1 MSEDSDHTP
10 SLPALRARIDAIDH
24 AIIELL
30 AQRMNI
36 VRELSAVK
44 RAQGLRV
51 RDPER
56 ERAVLEDR
64 TRHGHARALP
74 TELIESLFRVVLRGS
89 REYQAALKV
98 ELPVQTEQDPKIVAI
113 VGGRGGMGKRLAEL
127 FRGLGHQVLIA
138 DLGTELSPVEAAR
151 AAHVTIVSVP
161 ISATL
166 SVIDAVGP
174 HVPAAG
180 LLMDVTS
187 LKQAPLARMLA
198 KSSASV
204 IGTHPMF
211 GPGVHTLQGQRVVLC
226 PGRGED
232 WLGWLE
238 RALQASG
245 MITTQSSAEEHDR
258 AMALVQ
264 VLTHFQTQVLGLTLA
279 ELGRPLSESLRFTS
293 PAYLIE
299 LYVAAR
305 HFAQDPALYGP
316 IEMENPLTPE
326 ITQAFARAA
335 ERLRSLLLARDQ
347 AGFAAVFAEVRA
359 FFGEFSREATIQ
371 GDHLIDR
378 LIERS

>member
-1 MSEDSDHTP
+1 MSDESGS
-10 SLPALRARIDAIDH
+10 SLAALRARIDAIDH

-30 AQRMNI
+30 AQRMAV

-44 RAQGLRV
+44 RAEGRRV

-56 ERAVLEDR
+56 EQAVLDDR
-64 TRHGHARALP
+64 TRRGQARELP
-74 TELIESLFRVVLRGS
+74 PELIESLFRLVLRGS

-98 ELPVQTEQDPKIVAI
+98 ELPVQNEQDPKTVAI
-113 VGGRGGMGKRLAEL
+113 VGGRGGMGGRLAEL

-138 DLGTELSPVEAAR
+138 DLGTALTPVEAAK
-151 AAHVTIVSVP
+151 AAQVTIVSVP
-161 ISATL
+161 IAATL
-166 SVIDAVGP
+166 SVIDEVGP
-174 HVPAAG
+174 HVPADG

-187 LKQAPLARMLA
+187 LKQAPLARMLRA
-198 KSSASV
+198 SAASV
-204 IGTHPMF
+204 VGAHPMF
-211 GPGVHTLQGQRVVLC
+211 GPGVHTFQGQRVVLC
-226 PGRGED
+226 PGRGD
-232 WLGWLE
+232 AWLGWLE

-245 MITTQSSAEEHDR
+245 LVISRASAEEHDR

-279 ELGRPLSESLRFTS
+279 ELGRPLAESLRFTS

-326 ITQAFARAA
+326 VTQAFARAA
-335 ERLRSLLLARDQ
+335 ERLRTLLLARDQ
-347 AGFAAVFAEVRA
+347 AGFARVFEEVRA

>member
-1 MSEDSDHTP
+1 VSDD
-10 SLPALRARIDAIDH
+10 LAALRARIDAIDH

-30 AQRMNI
+30 AQRMTI
-36 VRELSAVK
+36 VRDLSAVK
-44 RAQGLRV
+44 RAEGRRV

-64 TRHGHARALP
+64 TRHGQARALP
-74 TELIESLFRVVLRGS
+74 PELIESLFRVVLRGS

-98 ELPVQTEQDPKIVAI
+98 ELPLQTEQDPKTVAI
-113 VGGRGGMGKRLAEL
+113 IGGRGGMGKRLAEL
-127 FRGLGHQVLIA
+127 FGALGHRVLIS
-138 DLGTELSPVEAAR
+138 DLGTELSPVDAAR
-151 AAHVTIVSVP
+151 AAQVTIVSVP

-166 SVIDAVGP
+166 QVIDAVGP

-187 LKQAPLARMLA
+187 LKQAPLARMLDA
-198 KSSASV
+198 SAASV
-204 IGTHPMF
+204 VGTHPMF

-226 PGRGED
+226 PGRGEA
-232 WLGWLE
+232 WLGWLDN
-238 RALQASG
+238 ALQASG
-245 MITTQSSAEEHDR
+245 LITTHSSAEEHDR

-264 VLTHFQTQVLGLTLA
+264 VLTHFQTQVLGLTLS

-326 ITQAFARAA
+326 VTQAFARAA
-335 ERLRSLLLARDQ
+335 ERMRALLLGRDQ
-347 AGFAAVFAEVRA
+347 AGFAEVFAEVRE
-359 FFGEFSREATIQ
+359 FFGEFSREATIE
-371 GDHLIDR
+371 GGHLIDR

>member
-1 MSEDSDHTP
+1 VSDDARSG
-10 SLPALRARIDAIDH
+10 SLSALRAQIDALDH
-24 AIIELL
+24 QIIELL
-30 AQRMNI
+30 ARRMEI
-36 VRELSAVK
+36 VRDLSAVK
-44 RAQGLRV
+44 RAEGRRV

-64 TRHGHARALP
+64 TRQGQARQLP
-74 TELIESLFRVVLRGS
+74 PELVESLFRVVLRGS

-98 ELPVQTEQDPKIVAI
+98 ELPVQTEQDPKTVAVI
-113 VGGRGGMGKRLAEL
+113 GGRGGMGRRLAEL
-127 FRGLGHQVLIA
+127 FRALGHRVLIA
-138 DLGTELSPVEAAR
+138 DLGTAPSPVEAAR
-151 AAHVTIVSVP
+151 AAQVTIVSVP

-166 SVIDAVGP
+166 QVIDEVGP
-174 HVPAAG
+174 HVPADG

-198 KSSASV
+198 ASAASV
-204 IGTHPMF
+204 VGTHPMF
-211 GPGVHTLQGQRVVLC
+211 GPGVHTFQGQRVVLC
-226 PGRGED
+226 PGRGD
-232 WLGWLE
+232 GWLAWLE
-238 RALQASG
+238 RALSASG
-245 MITTQSSAEEHDR
+245 LVTTHSSAEEHDR

-279 ELGRPLSESLRFTS
+279 DLGRPLAESLRFTS

-326 ITQAFARAA
+326 VTRAFARAA
-335 ERLRSLLLARDQ
+335 ERLRGLLLGRDQ
-347 AGFAAVFAEVRA
+347 AGFAGVFEEVRA